1 MYEYFIESWNIT
13 IFLQPT
19 IRSRDN
25 PIQKY
30 ETNFLTKIVVLKKR
44 DFANQNMIKRLLNK
58 LFQAFFNLTTK
69 AQSL

>member
-25 PIQKY
+25 PIQNY
-30 ETNFLTKIVVLKKR
+30 ETNILTKIVVLKKR
-44 DFANQNMIKRLLNK
+44 DFANQNMSKCLLNN
-58 LFQAFFNLTTK
+58 LFQAFFTLTVK
-69 AQSL
+69 VQSL

>member
-1 MYEYFIESWNIT
+1 MYEYFIKSWNIK

-19 IRSRDN
+19 IRNN

-69 AQSL
+69 AQIP

>member
-1 MYEYFIESWNIT
+1 MYKYFIESWNIT

-25 PIQKY
+25 PIKKY

-44 DFANQNMIKRLLNK
+44 DFANQNMSKRLLNK
-58 LFQAFFNLTTK
+58 LFQAFFNLTIK